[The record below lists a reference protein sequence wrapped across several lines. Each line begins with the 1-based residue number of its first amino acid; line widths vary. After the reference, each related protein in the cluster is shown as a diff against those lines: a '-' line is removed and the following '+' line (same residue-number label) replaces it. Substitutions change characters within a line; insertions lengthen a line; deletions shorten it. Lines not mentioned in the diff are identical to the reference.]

1 MMYCLLY
8 AISKGLIVTTTA
20 LQCARALHLGGVHIH
35 QLFLVPTEDN
45 IPLYRRAELAILRLF
60 KNPTKLDFLCSM
72 QILFIDEMGQMDD
85 TMLAILDIILRK
97 VKKSNIYMGGVLLMF
112 TMDHLQIKPINGRP
126 FLTSANIIPCFKM
139 VNLQHS
145 MRAWDD
151 QRYQRIQ
158 QLG

>member
-1 MMYCLLY
+1 M
-8 AISKGLIVTTTA
+8 
-20 LQCARALHLGGVHIH
+20 
-35 QLFLVPTEDN
+35 
-45 IPLYRRAELAILRLF
+45 AILRLF

-97 VKKSNIYMGGVLLMF
+97 VKKSNIYMGGVLLIF

-151 QRYQRIQ
+151 QNYQRIQ
-158 QLG
+158 QIARMHHSEFERNPALVDECVRLCSESFTFVDSWSDPKIHTATEFQQEMQHDSL